1 MTSRK
6 RAHLSRLG
14 LPRVQN
20 RTNDGTYHVRP
31 AGLGAC
37 PELPDMGWDGQGA
50 NRLLGQHH
58 SHSAGCRPAGLELRL
73 ITGVTVTARRQL
85 LRSTASYAGVVSGG
99 DLHRS
104 FSSSQPPHEVG
115 TVFFPFYREGHR
127 QIEVE
132 GLLDGT
138 WAGPGRARI
147 QTQRGWLRAPASSS
161 AKEGAVQG
169 AARMRRQAVN
179 KAIFRTTQ
187 LRS

>member
-1 MTSRK
+1 M
-6 RAHLSRLG
+6 
-14 LPRVQN
+14 
-20 RTNDGTYHVRP
+20 
-31 AGLGAC
+31 
-37 PELPDMGWDGQGA
+37 
-50 NRLLGQHH
+50 
-58 SHSAGCRPAGLELRL
+58 
-73 ITGVTVTARRQL
+73 TARWQL

-147 QTQRGWLRAPASSS
+147 QTQGGWLRAPASSS
-161 AKEGAVQG
+161 AKEGTVQG

-187 LRS
+187 LRG